1 MKTPRIPDIIA
12 KLELVLENKLSREEV
27 SDWAYKWMM
36 VLENKEGWETT
47 DYDILVFQGLTTVY
61 GMDLLNSPTGY
72 LHCEEDI
79 RDWVK
84 ELQKIEIND
93 HQKGRKKFN

>member
-1 MKTPRIPDIIA
+1 MKTPRIPDIIS
-12 KLELVLENKLSREEV
+12 KLEL
-27 SDWAYKWMM
+27 

-61 GMDLLNSPTGY
+61 GMDLLNSPTEY

-84 ELQKIEIND
+84 ELQNIENSY
-93 HQKGRKKFN
+93 HQKVRKNFN